1 MTDVQTPPTA
11 LVADTTGSSET
22 FDKMPSYDI
31 APEDQELADS
41 ITKFD
46 PYGTPSPIEAKGEF
60 RIPERFTAKVLPD
73 AMRKEVEQKIAGLV
87 PGAFRDQKEHD
98 LTMAALRQNS
108 LGVRVRLGLGDGANQ
123 YQREAFALQRDMEKI
138 EADAASIMNSL
149 NEVVR
154 IEVTG
159 VDPVTGEQLTKT
171 IYRAEGSTRRALELR
186 HAELMRHLAA
196 LDGVEGDRRLKKAL
210 FGAVEDAKAVRR
222 QLSVTAKARA
232 MADEMLDKEEIEHLA
247 KSFAANRRHNI
258 G

>member
-1 MTDVQTPPTA
+1 MTDVQTPPTP

-22 FDKMPSYDI
+22 FEKMPSYDI
-31 APEDQELADS
+31 APEDKELADS

-46 PYGTPSPIEAKGEF
+46 PYGTPSPIEGKGEF

-73 AMRKEVEQKIAGLV
+73 AMRKEVEQQIARLA
-87 PGAFRDQKEHD
+87 PGSDRDQREHD

-108 LGVRVRLGLGDGANQ
+108 LGVRVRLGLGSGADQ
-123 YQREAFALQRDMEKI
+123 YQREAFAIQRDMEKI
-138 EADAASIMNSL
+138 EADAAAVLNSL

-171 IYRAEGSTRRALELR
+171 IYRAEGDTRRALELR

-210 FGAVEDAKAVRR
+210 FGAVEDAKAMQRKVD
-222 QLSVTAKARA
+222 VHAKARA
-232 MADEMLDKEEIEHLA
+232 LAGEMLDKEEIEHLA
-247 KSFAANRRHNI
+247 KSFAANRRHSI